1 MSVTLSVTII
11 VCTYRIIILF
21 LENTIL
27 LSPLKGLLQ
36 IMNNKK
42 RILILGASRLQLPGI
57 LKAREMG
64 LIVGVVDQNPA
75 AVGIP
80 FSDVYYEVSTND
92 EKGVLKAAMNFC
104 ADAVM
109 TLATDMPIRSVAYAC
124 DSLSLPGLSYDV
136 AVRATDKG
144 KMMEAL
150 KNSSIPVPWFIRI
163 DSPDQIE
170 NKLIPSYPC
179 ISKPVDGSGSRGVV
193 LIENAYNLVKSVAY
207 SFSQGRGGGVI
218 IEEYMSGPEVSCE
231 IMVIHDSPHL
241 IQITDK
247 KTSGAPH
254 FVEIAHNQPSTLPAD
269 IIQKIIKVSYDSIN
283 ALDIDNGPV
292 HAELIVTDEGPKI
305 VEIGARMGGDF
316 IATHLVPLS
325 TGIDMT
331 AATIR
336 MALGENIDLKVRK
349 HQGAAIMFLSGY
361 SGQITKIKGVREAKR
376 LPGIEELELYLDV
389 GDKVRSL
396 SNSNDRIGHIIAK
409 ADGADRAVMNC
420 KDAFNKIQI
429 TIS

>member
-1 MSVTLSVTII
+1 MQ
-11 VCTYRIIILF
+11 
-21 LENTIL
+21 
-27 LSPLKGLLQ
+27 K
-36 IMNNKK
+36 MNNKK
-42 RILILGASRLQLPGI
+42 KILILGASRLQLPGI
-57 LKAREMG
+57 LKAREMD
-64 LIVGVVDQNPA
+64 LIVGVVDQDQT
-75 AVGIP
+75 AVGIT
-80 FSDVYYEVSTND
+80 FSDAFYKVSTKD
-92 EKGVLKAAMNFC
+92 EKGVLKVARDFY

-124 DSLSLPGLSYDV
+124 NSLGLPGLSYDV

-144 KMMEAL
+144 KMIDAL
-150 KNSSIPVPWFIRI
+150 KNSSIPIPWFITI
-163 DSPDQIE
+163 NSPDQLEQESI
-170 NKLIPSYPC
+170 LSYPC
-179 ISKPVDGSGSRGVV
+179 ISKPVDSSGSRGVIF
-193 LIENAYNLVKSVAY
+193 IENACDLVQSVAY
-207 SFSQGRGGGVI
+207 SFSQGNGSGVI

-231 IMVIHDSPHL
+231 IMVVHGSPYL
-241 IQITDK
+241 IQVTDK
-247 KTSGAPH
+247 ITSGAPH
-254 FVEIAHNQPSTLPAD
+254 FVEIVHSQPSTLSAE
-269 IIQKIIKVSYDSIN
+269 IIRKIKKISYDAIS
-283 ALDIDNGPV
+283 ALGIDNGPV
-292 HAELIVTDEGPKI
+292 HAELIVTEEGPKI

-336 MALGENIDLKVRK
+336 VALGENIDLKVRE

-361 SGQITKIKGVREAKR
+361 SGQITKIKGVREAKS
-376 LPGIEELELYLDV
+376 LPGIEEVELYLDV

-420 KDAFNKIQI
+420 KDAFDKIQI